1 MPIGLIGLFISIIF
15 WTTIFISE
23 TIIVFICFPIAA
35 IFSSRIHIESS
46 FIGNYPNS
54 NPIENISE
62 NIQNIWGWV
71 FDTW

>member
-15 WTTIFISE
+15 WITIFIME
-23 TIIVFICFPIAA
+23 TIIIFICFPIAA
-35 IFSSRIHIESS
+35 IFSSRSNIESS

-54 NPIENISE
+54 NPIENLDK
-62 NIQNIWGWV
+62 NRRNIWTWV